1 MVDTKEI
8 LRKVR
13 RIEIVTNRLVN
24 DVMAGEYHSVFKG
37 RGIEFDEIRNY
48 VHGDDVRTI
57 DWNVTARTG
66 FPHVKRYV
74 EERELTVVLAVDVSG
89 STLFGSRQELKV
101 ELQAELAALF
111 AFAAIKNND
120 RVGLLLFTEQIEKFV
135 PPKKG
140 RRHVLR
146 VIRELLGYEP
156 QRHGT
161 DLNVALEYLNK
172 VLSRRCIIFLISDFI
187 AGDFRQLLAVTN
199 KHHDLIAL
207 VVIDPREMELPPAGL
222 LRLEDAETGEI
233 VTIDTSDA
241 KVRQEFARAAQKER
255 EEIFELF
262 RSLGLDFIKVVIGE
276 DYIKPL
282 IRLFR
287 KRASRF

>member
-1 MVDTKEI
+1 M
-8 LRKVR
+8 
-13 RIEIVTNRLVN
+13 
-24 DVMAGEYHSVFKG
+24 
-37 RGIEFDEIRNY
+37 
-48 VHGDDVRTI
+48 
-57 DWNVTARTG
+57 
-66 FPHVKRYV
+66 
-74 EERELTVVLAVDVSG
+74 
-89 STLFGSRQELKV
+89 
-101 ELQAELAALF
+101 
-111 AFAAIKNND
+111 
-120 RVGLLLFTEQIEKFV
+120 
-135 PPKKG
+135 
-140 RRHVLR
+140 
-146 VIRELLGYEP
+146 
-156 QRHGT
+156 
-161 DLNVALEYLNK
+161 
-172 VLSRRCIIFLISDFI
+172 
-187 AGDFRQLLAVTN
+187 LAVTN